1 MVVKVEIRRTQ
12 QNPDGPINF
21 GGCSFGAATIHYNNS
36 YGRLQSCVMSS
47 QKENGVLEH
56 NSIPMEDT
64 ITFHIKHFMYCLNK
78 EAKTETIAAKED
90 ILYATLN

>member
-1 MVVKVEIRRTQ
+1 
-12 QNPDGPINF
+12 
-21 GGCSFGAATIHYNNS
+21 
-36 YGRLQSCVMSS
+36 MSS